1 MILARGILLGAT
13 MAHHYPFKKSLSE
26 EQHLQ
31 SPEGASA
38 RAGELAAIGGAFVLC
53 THRPVLPTVMEA
65 LASKFELQVEAK
77 KAFDPALTPGSMVVY
92 HRDSS
97 DLSKVVSVERHMH

>member
-1 MILARGILLGAT
+1 LE
-13 MAHHYPFKKSLSE
+13 PSLSE
-26 EQHLQ
+26 EEHVQN
-31 SPEGASA
+31 SENA
-38 RAGELAAIGGAFVLC
+38 RARASELAMLDQAFVLC

-65 LASKFELQVEAK
+65 LANMFELETEFK

-97 DLSKVVSVERHMH
+97 DLSKIVSIERHMH